1 MTALGDPVPLGS
13 ARVVPSSTTGG
24 SRHATS
30 NTKHTKKN
38 CELRGCFKSKQA
50 RALPRAASCHRSSS
64 TLPALWARARPRV
77 FRGLKGFRK
86 ALCEVVSS
94 TLLGGGAI
102 MESTESRFAHLLQPI
117 RELTKNWDVDVAS
130 QLNDYLDELE
140 EMCITFDGGKT
151 RLNFAEAAL
160 LIQGSACIYSKKVEL
175 LHNLVFQTLEFISEK
190 NKKRSKE
197 AEPEESGESRMTSK
211 RDDDTEDIFSPLDLD
226 QTENENRSAFSTAV
240 VVPPLPPEALIPPE
254 SQEKQKLP
262 LISVKGEVLCSQKDF
277 RINLFFPGQGGVV
290 LLTLRSGVEPGPR
303 PAPFLLQDSCGDASM
318 DADIPPEEVLDCPAE
333 DRQDQDPEQHVDRN
347 QARNHVR
354 EIRQLLADG
363 RPHQDAPPTANV
375 WTLHDPHAVLG
386 PDKPFKTGRCYRVPN
401 GLDEG
406 GKRKRRCP
414 CPLQD
419 FRSWLRGTCGPA
431 ENKLKG
437 GPTFTDLNDIYLKT
451 LKDKIRTRRRINR
464 RAGVVMSEDE
474 LRRTFLQPQ
483 EGEEPADAFRDAD
496 MFGGQDVLSEEEEF
510 SPEDPA
516 GGGGAQHFSADGE
529 ADELSY
535 EDLVKLRVE
544 QLVAHS
550 RGYTQ
555 ETALSRRVKDWEDQ
569 IGPEL
574 LLQEQR
580 PPFSIHEYGDR
591 ITTALSGVGRRR
603 MFSSI
608 VRGQDSVEVCKF
620 LLASLQLANDYTVEI
635 QNSAGLEESLDTMSL
650 TLISTLRAT
659 DRFQNLQGSS

>member
-1 MTALGDPVPLGS
+1 
-13 ARVVPSSTTGG
+13 
-24 SRHATS
+24 
-30 NTKHTKKN
+30 
-38 CELRGCFKSKQA
+38 
-50 RALPRAASCHRSSS
+50 
-64 TLPALWARARPRV
+64 
-77 FRGLKGFRK
+77 
-86 ALCEVVSS
+86 
-94 TLLGGGAI
+94 
-102 MESTESRFAHLLQPI
+102 
-117 RELTKNWDVDVAS
+117 
-130 QLNDYLDELE
+130 
-140 EMCITFDGGKT
+140 MCITFDGGQT

-197 AEPEESGESRMTSK
+197 AEPEKSGESRVTNN
-211 RDDDTEDIFSPLDLD
+211 RDDDGEDAFSPLDLD
-226 QTENENRSAFSTAV
+226 QSENEHQSGFSGTV
-240 VVPPLPPEALIPPE
+240 VIPPLPPEALIPPE

-290 LLTLRSGVEPGPR
+290 LLTLRSWLEHGQS
-303 PAPFLLQDSCGDASM
+303 PAPFLHQDSCGDASM
-318 DADIPPEEVLDCPAE
+318 DADMPPEEVQDCPVE
-333 DRQDQDPEQHVDRN
+333 DRQDQDPEQHVDRH
-347 QARNHVR
+347 QAGSHVR
-354 EIRQLLADG
+354 ERRQLLADG
-363 RPHQDAPPTANV
+363 RPHQDAPPTVNV
-375 WTLHDPHAVLG
+375 WTLHDPHAVLAL
-386 PDKPFKTGRCYRVPN
+386 DKPFKMGRCYRVPN

-414 CPLQD
+414 LPLQD
-419 FRSWLRGTCGPA
+419 FRSWFRGTFGPA
-431 ENKLKG
+431 QNKLKG

-451 LKDKIRTRRRINR
+451 LKDKISTRRRINR

-496 MFGGQDVLSEEEEF
+496 MFGEQDVLSEEEF

-516 GGGGAQHFSADGE
+516 GGGGAQHISPDAE
-529 ADELSY
+529 AEELSY

-591 ITTALSGVGRRR
+591 ITAALSSVGRRR

-608 VRGQDSVEVCKF
+608 VQGQDTMEVCKF
-620 LLASLQLANDYTVEI
+620 LLASLQLANDYTVEV
-635 QNSAGLEESLDTMSL
+635 QSSAGLEESLDTMSL